1 MFHVYWPATA
11 CLTLV
16 LICGVIYT
24 MLRWGPRICKTRHV
38 ALPERSAWQTKAYS
52 QDISIA

>member
-38 ALPERSAWQTKAYS
+38 ALPDRDVWQTKTYS
-52 QDISIA
+52 QEISIA